1 MPIWLAIIMGIVQ
14 GFTEFL
20 PVSSSGHLALVQ
32 NIVDFE
38 AYMSSHMVFDIALH
52 LGTLVSVVIAFWD
65 DIKFLFVSG
74 IDWLRHGFKVEK
86 HEGRNTVFMLFIA
99 TLPLIVAYLLKDKI
113 EEVFQNPVL
122 IGVALLFTATILWLS
137 DRVTGGKKTG
147 GTMGIKDAL
156 VIGLMQM
163 IAVLPGVSRSG
174 STMTAGL
181 FTGLKRDF
189 AVKFAFLLSIP
200 AVLGATVTSIPDVLA
215 MTWTGNDVMT
225 FLIGI
230 VCAAV
235 SGYYAIFMV
244 RKIAASKNFKYFAY
258 YCAFAGTLAIIL
270 GMMGIL

>member
-1 MPIWLAIIMGIVQ
+1 MPIWLAVIMGIVQ

-113 EEVFQNPVL
+113 EEAFQNPVL

-137 DRVTGGKKTG
+137 DRVTGGKKMG

-215 MTWTGNDVMT
+215 MTWTGNDVVT
-225 FLIGI
+225 FLVGI
-230 VCAAV
+230 ICAAV

-258 YCAFAGTLAIIL
+258 YCACAGTLAIIL

>member
-1 MPIWLAIIMGIVQ
+1 MPIWLAVIMGIVQ

-137 DRVTGGKKTG
+137 DRVTGGKKMG

-258 YCAFAGTLAIIL
+258 YCACAGTLAIIL

>member
-1 MPIWLAIIMGIVQ
+1 MPIWLAVIMGIVQ

-215 MTWTGNDVMT
+215 MTWTGNDVVT

-258 YCAFAGTLAIIL
+258 YCALAGSLAIIL

>member
-137 DRVTGGKKTG
+137 DRVTGGKKMG

-215 MTWTGNDVMT
+215 MTWTGNDVVT
-225 FLIGI
+225 FLVGI

-258 YCAFAGTLAIIL
+258 YCACAGTLAIIL

>member
-1 MPIWLAIIMGIVQ
+1 MPIWLAVIMGIVQ

-74 IDWLRHGFKVEK
+74 IDWLRHGFRVEK

-113 EEVFQNPVL
+113 EEAFQNPVL

-137 DRVTGGKKTG
+137 DRVTGGKKMG

-270 GMMGIL
+270 GLMGIL

>member
-1 MPIWLAIIMGIVQ
+1 MPIWLAVIMGIVQ

-113 EEVFQNPVL
+113 EEAFQNPVL

-137 DRVTGGKKTG
+137 DRVTGGKKMG

-156 VIGLMQM
+156 VIGIMQM

-200 AVLGATVTSIPDVLA
+200 AVLGATITSIPDVLA
-215 MTWTGNDVMT
+215 MTWTGNDVVT
-225 FLIGI
+225 FLVGI

-270 GMMGIL
+270 GLMGIL

>member
-1 MPIWLAIIMGIVQ
+1 MPIWLAVIMGIVQ

-113 EEVFQNPVL
+113 EEAFQNPVL

-137 DRVTGGKKTG
+137 DRVTGGKKMG

-258 YCAFAGTLAIIL
+258 YCACAGTLAIIL
-270 GMMGIL
+270 GLMGIL

>member
-1 MPIWLAIIMGIVQ
+1 MPIWLAVIMGIVQ

-113 EEVFQNPVL
+113 EEAFQNPVL

-137 DRVTGGKKTG
+137 DRVTGGKKMG

-215 MTWTGNDVMT
+215 MTWTGNDVVT
-225 FLIGI
+225 FLVGI

-235 SGYYAIFMV
+235 SGYWAIFMV

>member
-1 MPIWLAIIMGIVQ
+1 MPIWLAVIMGIVQ

-113 EEVFQNPVL
+113 EEAFQNPVL

-137 DRVTGGKKTG
+137 DRVTGGKKMG

-215 MTWTGNDVMT
+215 MTWTGNDVVT
-225 FLIGI
+225 FLVGI

-235 SGYYAIFMV
+235 SGYWAIFMV

-270 GMMGIL
+270 GLMGIL

>member
-74 IDWLRHGFKVEK
+74 IDWLRHGFRVEK

-137 DRVTGGKKTG
+137 DRVTGGKKMG

-258 YCAFAGTLAIIL
+258 YCACAGTLAIIL

>member
-1 MPIWLAIIMGIVQ
+1 MPIWLAVIMGIVQ

-137 DRVTGGKKTG
+137 DRVTGGKKMG

-270 GMMGIL
+270 GLMGIL

>member
-1 MPIWLAIIMGIVQ
+1 MPIWLAVIMGIVQ

-74 IDWLRHGFKVEK
+74 IDWLRHGFRVEK

-113 EEVFQNPVL
+113 EEAFQNPVL

-137 DRVTGGKKTG
+137 DRVTGGKKMG

-215 MTWTGNDVMT
+215 MTWTGNDVVT
-225 FLIGI
+225 FLVGI

-258 YCAFAGTLAIIL
+258 YCACAGTLAIIL

>member
-1 MPIWLAIIMGIVQ
+1 MPIWLAVIMGIVQ

-113 EEVFQNPVL
+113 EEAFQNPVL

-137 DRVTGGKKTG
+137 DRVSGGKKMG

-215 MTWTGNDVMT
+215 MTWTGNDVVT
-225 FLIGI
+225 FLVGI

-258 YCAFAGTLAIIL
+258 YCACAGTLAIIL